1 MCIYIYIESMNYIP
15 IIYPT
20 FPKKHAV
27 FFTLISG
34 TRPPHQILRMICG
47 HLLQGFFLWQL
58 YLIYIKYVYIYCI
71 YTYIYIYV
79 YMCMC
84 MYIYVHIYIYI
95 YMYIYIYSYIFTY
108 IYDHLCIYLTALF
121 VQSGQSNTI
130 SDHVWSKSCIKPC
143 IRNTASTCPWCV
155 LQNVCIKKSLFV
167 QNKQRLLNMAL
178 YLSIIRTFSMIINV
192 HDHGMLMDDTLDE
205 TTYHSGKTTT

>member
-1 MCIYIYIESMNYIP
+1 MNYIP

-27 FFTLISG
+27 FYVISG

-58 YLIYIKYVYIYCI
+58 YLIYIKYVYILYIYKYTCVCECISIYICI
-71 YTYIYIYV
+71 YIFIY
-79 YMCMC
+79 
-84 MYIYVHIYIYI
+84 
-95 YMYIYIYSYIFTY
+95 F
-108 IYDHLCIYLTALF
+108 HLHLYIYLTALF
-121 VQSGQSNTI
+121 VQSDQSNTI
-130 SDHVWSKSCIKPC
+130 SYHVWSKSCIKPC
-143 IRNTASTCPWCV
+143 IRNTGSTCPWCV

-178 YLSIIRTFSMIINV
+178 YLSIIRTFRMIINV
-192 HDHGMLMDDTLDE
+192 HDHGCSWMIHWKSYK